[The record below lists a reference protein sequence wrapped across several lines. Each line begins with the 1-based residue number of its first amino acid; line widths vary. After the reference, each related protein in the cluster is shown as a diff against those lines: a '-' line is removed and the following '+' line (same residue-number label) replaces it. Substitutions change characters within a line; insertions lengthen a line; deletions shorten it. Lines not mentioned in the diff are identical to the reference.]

1 MSLENNNQSY
11 NDLHIP
17 NKVTTPTIQLISVF
31 ERYAQG
37 SISRNVHDHQNRF
50 FVTR

>member
-1 MSLENNNQSY
+1 MSLENNNENY
-11 NDLHIP
+11 GDLHIP

-37 SISRNVHDHQNRF
+37 SIRLNVRDHQNRF